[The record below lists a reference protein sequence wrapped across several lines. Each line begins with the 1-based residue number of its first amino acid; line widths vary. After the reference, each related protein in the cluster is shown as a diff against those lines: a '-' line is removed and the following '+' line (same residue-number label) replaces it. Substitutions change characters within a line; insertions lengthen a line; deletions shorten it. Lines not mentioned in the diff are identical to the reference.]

1 MFSTKSF
8 PVFRSRSIRGKATNR
23 DYFCFF
29 LQNKDSFMKREA
41 RMGSEAAGEAIEAA
55 ALGGSAVEGIA
66 TTMQCSSVSDVPGEE
81 RGEEREEEMQDQ
93 MERLRAL
100 DSVLTRQLD
109 ELDGV
114 VPASLAHTTLSQA
127 QRKHALLRCVQDS
140 VELTPCHPASHDRR
154 HLMRSST
161 QTLPDPPIDSR
172 AHTQMCERDRG
183 TAPVF

>member
-1 MFSTKSF
+1 M
-8 PVFRSRSIRGKATNR
+8 RGA
-23 DYFCFF
+23 D
-29 LQNKDSFMKREA
+29 
-41 RMGSEAAGEAIEAA
+41 MGSEAAGEESAA
-55 ALGGSAVEGIA
+55 AAVGGSAAEGIA
-66 TTMQCSSVSDVPGEE
+66 TALQRSSVTDVLVEE

-127 QRKHALLRCVQDS
+127 QRKHALLRYVQDS
-140 VELTPCHPASHDRR
+140 LELTPCHPASHHRR
-154 HLMRSST
+154 HLVRSST